1 MIQVLFGQTLRACT
15 ASATTACSPKALAP
29 TTSHV
34 RVNCSP
40 LQNLKAGPPL
50 PPPIPASQLVH
61 AAAVARSSSR
71 SSSAVPRHG
80 ISRQLQPSSS
90 GSTPHDRVSS
100 PQICLSRSLP
110 LDWPRQSALRFPA
123 DISNRPTVHDV
134 RRDPPLIHEPLHRR
148 TTCWIGSTPI
158 THLARDSQISIAPA
172 ERFYV
177 PPARFPPL
185 EAFGRRPPNTRRRP
199 SSGRHPKPFTK
210 PDFSAVPNHFRFC
223 PRSGHRRTGYSIGRL
238 VGLDFGLLF
247 LREIPNRTAHLRIV
261 FGGRP
266 MRCAISSA
274 DFFLS
279 RASSIKRRS
288 SL

>member
-1 MIQVLFGQTLRACT
+1 M
-15 ASATTACSPKALAP
+15 
-29 TTSHV
+29 
-34 RVNCSP
+34 
-40 LQNLKAGPPL
+40 
-50 PPPIPASQLVH
+50 
-61 AAAVARSSSR
+61 
-71 SSSAVPRHG
+71 PRHG

-185 EAFGRRPPNTRRRP
+185 EAFERRPPNTRRRP
-199 SSGRHPKPFTK
+199 SSGRHPKPFTEADIIK
-210 PDFSAVPNHFRFC
+210 SGNRPRNDAPTTPICFEAGVATPIGTVSGTDDHIFRKC
-223 PRSGHRRTGYSIGRL
+223 N
-238 VGLDFGLLF
+238 D
-247 LREIPNRTAHLRIV
+247 
-261 FGGRP
+261 
-266 MRCAISSA
+266 
-274 DFFLS
+274 
-279 RASSIKRRS
+279 
-288 SL
+288 

>member
-1 MIQVLFGQTLRACT
+1 M
-15 ASATTACSPKALAP
+15 
-29 TTSHV
+29 
-34 RVNCSP
+34 
-40 LQNLKAGPPL
+40 
-50 PPPIPASQLVH
+50 
-61 AAAVARSSSR
+61 
-71 SSSAVPRHG
+71 PRHG

-158 THLARDSQISIAPA
+158 THLARHSQISIAPA
-172 ERFYV
+172 ARFYV

-199 SSGRHPKPFTK
+199 SSGRHPKPFTSTDLTTPK
-210 PDFSAVPNHFRFC
+210 SDFRSTPKSGLKTDIGPCRFR
-223 PRSGHRRTGYSIGRL
+223 
-238 VGLDFGLLF
+238 
-247 LREIPNRTAHLRIV
+247 A
-261 FGGRP
+261 
-266 MRCAISSA
+266 
-274 DFFLS
+274 
-279 RASSIKRRS
+279 K
-288 SL
+288 

>member
-1 MIQVLFGQTLRACT
+1 M
-15 ASATTACSPKALAP
+15 
-29 TTSHV
+29 
-34 RVNCSP
+34 
-40 LQNLKAGPPL
+40 
-50 PPPIPASQLVH
+50 
-61 AAAVARSSSR
+61 
-71 SSSAVPRHG
+71 PRHG

-172 ERFYV
+172 ARFYV

-199 SSGRHPKPFTK
+199 SSGRHPKPFTEV
-210 PDFSAVPNHFRFC
+210 AVHYRVLC
-223 PRSGHRRTGYSIGRL
+223 G
-238 VGLDFGLLF
+238 D
-247 LREIPNRTAHLRIV
+247 
-261 FGGRP
+261 
-266 MRCAISSA
+266 
-274 DFFLS
+274 
-279 RASSIKRRS
+279 RASRLQDRSARRRS
-288 SL
+288 ARVPRLPARAAGEAAPRCEIAYRAAKSLTSAPPGVKSLIGVQNSSLRRPRV

>member
-1 MIQVLFGQTLRACT
+1 
-15 ASATTACSPKALAP
+15 
-29 TTSHV
+29 
-34 RVNCSP
+34 
-40 LQNLKAGPPL
+40 
-50 PPPIPASQLVH
+50 
-61 AAAVARSSSR
+61 
-71 SSSAVPRHG
+71 VPRHG

-172 ERFYV
+172 ARFYV

-199 SSGRHPKPFTK
+199 SSGPHPKPFTK
-210 PDFSAVPNHFRFC
+210 TEVAAVRRDVCFTPAGSTGRRNTGVKSLCWRFK
-223 PRSGHRRTGYSIGRL
+223 L
-238 VGLDFGLLF
+238 QGLTWSF
-247 LREIPNRTAHLRIV
+247 V
-261 FGGRP
+261 
-266 MRCAISSA
+266 
-274 DFFLS
+274 
-279 RASSIKRRS
+279 
-288 SL
+288 

>member
-1 MIQVLFGQTLRACT
+1 M
-15 ASATTACSPKALAP
+15 
-29 TTSHV
+29 
-34 RVNCSP
+34 
-40 LQNLKAGPPL
+40 
-50 PPPIPASQLVH
+50 
-61 AAAVARSSSR
+61 
-71 SSSAVPRHG
+71 PRHG

-177 PPARFPPL
+177 PPARFP
-185 EAFGRRPPNTRRRP
+185 
-199 SSGRHPKPFTK
+199 
-210 PDFSAVPNHFRFC
+210 C
-223 PRSGHRRTGYSIGRL
+223 MRL
-238 VGLDFGLLF
+238 
-247 LREIPNRTAHLRIV
+247 
-261 FGGRP
+261 
-266 MRCAISSA
+266 
-274 DFFLS
+274 FLS
-279 RASSIKRRS
+279 RSSPRAANLLSFVSFFVRSQSPFLRPDPRFADVVARRS
-288 SL
+288 CQGWPPRQPCGMLRACQAIP

>member
-1 MIQVLFGQTLRACT
+1 M
-15 ASATTACSPKALAP
+15 
-29 TTSHV
+29 
-34 RVNCSP
+34 
-40 LQNLKAGPPL
+40 
-50 PPPIPASQLVH
+50 
-61 AAAVARSSSR
+61 
-71 SSSAVPRHG
+71 PRHG
-80 ISRQLQPSSS
+80 ISRQRQPSSS

-172 ERFYV
+172 ARFYV

-210 PDFSAVPNHFRFC
+210 TEVAALRRDVCFAPV
-223 PRSGHRRTGYSIGRL
+223 SGHRQAVPACPKSA
-238 VGLDFGLLF
+238 GLLPRRKNRRLSRDCCVF
-247 LREIPNRTAHLRIV
+247 RSKPVSDTRTAWSNSSLPSTGLNLRMTRSV
-261 FGGRP
+261 K
-266 MRCAISSA
+266 SSGC
-274 DFFLS
+274 FLK
-279 RASSIKRRS
+279 RASRDDPHHHYACNKARS
-288 SL
+288 PCESGWARNATPSSHTPRK